1 MRLVVTSPNHPY
13 ACAGHV
19 ARWVENDGED
29 ERGEHAVQ
37 SQVLQHHGLPGV
49 GVVLRV
55 TNEEAHDEGVDQRE
69 DEQHSG
75 RSLEVRRD
83 QNHHLVN
90 NAPNCFLG
98 AFLRW

>member
-69 DEQHSG
+69 
-75 RSLEVRRD
+75 VRRD